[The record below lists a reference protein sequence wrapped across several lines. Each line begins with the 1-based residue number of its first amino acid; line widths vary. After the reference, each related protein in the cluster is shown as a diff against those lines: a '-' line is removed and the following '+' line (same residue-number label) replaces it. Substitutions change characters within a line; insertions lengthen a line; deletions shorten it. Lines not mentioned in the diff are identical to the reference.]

1 MCGLAGMHRRTAR
14 LIPQVN
20 RLADELLLS
29 IEERGR
35 HATGYLSLMENGKVQ
50 LQKETGPASRF
61 IRTRGAICDD
71 ARTVLLHTRY
81 ATTGGR
87 GPLNAHP
94 QASGRVAAVHNG
106 TVYNADEIFDAFDLP
121 RNATVDSEVIPALI
135 DYAGWDQAEAAMELL
150 DGSAALAMIHTE
162 HPKEVILARV
172 KGYPLVYGVTR
183 DVVVWASTEK
193 AIQRA
198 WHRTFDR
205 KFPGEVVVLNE
216 REIVRVNGKLTL
228 VTLSALPLPAPR
240 PIKVKDRK
248 KQAIGVGSKRARRRH
263 KRAALRPW
271 PVPAKPADFDFDYG
285 WYDEDEIDQLMADGM
300 TRDGAETA
308 LYSRQRST
316 AGMSPAT
323 LAWNLLED

>member
-1 MCGLAGMHRRTAR
+1 MCGIAGMHRRTAR

-20 RLADELLLS
+20 RLADELLLA
-29 IEERGR
+29 IEGRGR

-61 IRTRGAICDD
+61 IRTRGAIRDD

-94 QASGRVAAVHNG
+94 HASGRVAAVHNG
-106 TVYNADEIFDAFDLP
+106 TVYNADEIFEAFDLP

-150 DGSAALAMIHTE
+150 DGSAALAAIHIE

-183 DVVVWASTEK
+183 DVVVWASTEN

-205 KFPGEVVVLNE
+205 KFPGKITVLAE

-228 VTLSALPLPAPR
+228 AKLSALPLTAHPV
-240 PIKVKDRK
+240 KVKGRK
-248 KQAIGVGSKRARRRH
+248 AIIGVGSKRARRRH

-271 PVPAKPADFDFDYG
+271 PVPAKPVDFDYG

-323 LAWNLLED
+323 LAWQLLED